1 MNTIACVTMSTCPHC
16 GLTRERLPR
25 KGVAVIDEFM
35 KEHYGESLH
44 DVARE
49 PRMTRSGNMT
59 WAHGGGYAVVDED
72 LLGGD
77 GTGRRENELN
87 RAGIYVRG
95 SSGNGRVEVCANC
108 RKWL

>member
-1 MNTIACVTMSTCPHC
+1 MTTITCTTASTCPHC
-16 GLTRERLPR
+16 GLTRERLPHD
-25 KGVAVIDEFM
+25 GVVLIDEFL
-35 KEHYGESLH
+35 KEHYGESLR
-44 DVARE
+44 DTARA

-77 GTGRRENELN
+77 GTGQREDELN

-95 SSGNGRVEVCANC
+95 GRGNGRLEACVEC